1 MQMNRATVNGNGTS
15 TVTSSRI
22 VVRWL
27 IRETIGV
34 VLVGV
39 LLFYSAGRL
48 DWVMGWALVAIT
60 AVWVIANALVL
71 IPGNLELLAE
81 RLGPQKGAK
90 RWDTILLSLIGLA
103 VLARLIVAGLDL
115 RFGWTEDIP
124 LWLQGAA
131 LVIAVL
137 GYALGVWAL
146 AVNSFFSQ
154 VVRIQEERGHRV
166 VTSGPYRFVRHPGYT
181 GTILFELAVPVML
194 GSWWAFGLGVFIAIL
209 FIIRTALEDKTLLR
223 ELAGYDDYAQQTSYR
238 LLPAIW

>member
-1 MQMNRATVNGNGTS
+1 MNSSPIESNGTP
-15 TVTSSRI
+15 TVKSGRI
-22 VVRWL
+22 VARWL
-27 IRETIGV
+27 IRETMGV
-34 VLVGV
+34 VLLGV
-39 LLFYSAGRL
+39 ILFYSAGRM

-71 IPGNLELLAE
+71 IPRDRELLAE

-90 RWDTILLSLIGLA
+90 RWDTILVSFIGLA
-103 VLARLIVAGLDL
+103 VLARLVVAGLDL
-115 RFGWTEDIP
+115 RFGWTEGIP
-124 LWLQGAA
+124 FSLQAAA

-194 GSWWAFGLGVFIAIL
+194 GSWWAFGLGVIIAIL
-209 FIIRTALEDKTLLR
+209 FIIRTAYEDKTLLS